1 MTHWESP
8 WCWERLRAE
17 EERVRGWDGWT
28 ASLMQS
34 TWTWANSKR
43 CEGQGSLGCC
53 SPWVTKRRD
62 GYSWA
67 TEQDIRK
74 IRNRKRYKVDGL
86 TTSMTQR
93 SSYQDVL
100 PDSVQSTLHG
110 LSDLNLIE
118 WVSESHSVVSD
129 SLRPHRLYSPWNSP
143 GQNTEVGSLSLL
155 QEIFPTQESNPGL
168 PQCRRILYQLSYE
181 GSPNKNSQK
190 MLYLI
195 SIWSM

>member
-1 MTHWESP
+1 MRETWVWFLGWEDLLEKGKDTHCSIPAWRIP
-8 WCWERLRAE
+8 WT
-17 EERVRGWDGWT
+17 VHG
-28 ASLMQS
+28 
-34 TWTWANSKR
+34 
-43 CEGQGSLGCC
+43 
-53 SPWVTKRRD
+53 VTKRWD

-74 IRNRKRYKVDGL
+74 IRNRKRYKVDRL

-93 SSYQDVL
+93 SSYQNVL

-118 WVSESHSVVSD
+118 WVSESRSVVSD
-129 SLRPHRLYSPWNSP
+129 SLRPHRLYSPRNSP

-168 PQCRRILYQLSYE
+168 PQCRRILYQLSYR

>member
-17 EERVRGWDGWT
+17 ERVRGWDGWT
-28 ASLMQS
+28 ASLMQW

-74 IRNRKRYKVDGL
+74 IRNRKRYKVDRL

-93 SSYQDVL
+93 SSYQNVL

-118 WVSESHSVVSD
+118 WVSESRSVVSD
-129 SLRPHRLYSPWNSP
+129 SLRPHRLYSPRNSP

-168 PQCRRILYQLSYE
+168 PQCRRILYQLSYR